1 MLRLGF
7 EPGAAGWWSHMD
19 PKSYG
24 SYDTFCCPLQ
34 KEDLDTILQEMN
46 VKNYASRYCPLP
58 GFERTTSNDLPR
70 APA

>member
-1 MLRLGF
+1 MFSHFILEKAYMLRLGF

-46 VKNYASRYCPLP
+46 VKNIHQQIWGNY
-58 GFERTTSNDLPR
+58 
-70 APA
+70 

>member
-7 EPGAAGWWSHMD
+7 EPGAAGWWAHMD

-46 VKNYASRYCPLP
+46 VKNYASR
-58 GFERTTSNDLPR
+58 
-70 APA
+70 